1 MAQPAERNK
10 ANERWCS
17 RVSRKTGLMNFT
29 LRNLGVWTLRRGCC
43 LSAASWPK
51 TAARSGTSRI
61 GLIFAAL
68 NGMKGWS
75 VKKKKLFERSEF
87 FFFSGDLLWSSGE
100 YAALIFCFFCIKAKE
115 KVFVIKQKEK
125 AS

>member
-1 MAQPAERNK
+1 VNDGVAELKENRHEVTSERSK
-10 ANERWCS
+10 ANWS
-17 RVSRKTGLMNFT
+17 KV
-29 LRNLGVWTLRRGCC
+29 
-43 LSAASWPK
+43 
-51 TAARSGTSRI
+51 AARSGTSRT

-100 YAALIFCFFCIKAKE
+100 YAALTFCFFWVKPKE
-115 KVFVIKQKEK
+115 KDSLKVQNSSKNTRNFTFYFVNLLQNKITLYGGK
-125 AS
+125 